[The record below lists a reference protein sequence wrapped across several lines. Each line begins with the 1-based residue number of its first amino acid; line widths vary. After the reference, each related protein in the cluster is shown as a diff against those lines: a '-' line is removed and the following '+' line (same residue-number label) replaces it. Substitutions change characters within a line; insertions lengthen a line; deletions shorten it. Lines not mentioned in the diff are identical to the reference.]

1 VDPYADPDFY
11 LMRMWI
17 RMRIQV
23 TKNDADPDP
32 QHCLRDN
39 LELCND
45 QVEHWNLTRYL
56 NMVLESDWHDDTD
69 VARHASQPLHLPS
82 LEKVFF
88 LTPFQLCF
96 DKNKSKIVTSRA
108 PRGPKDFKKL

>member
-1 VDPYADPDFY
+1 
-11 LMRMWI
+11 MRMWI

-23 TKNDADPDP
+23 TKMMRIRIHNTACETSDP
-32 QHCLRDN
+32 
-39 LELCND
+39 LCND

-82 LEKVFF
+82 LKIGFF
-88 LTPFQLCF
+88 LTPFQ
-96 DKNKSKIVTSRA
+96 
-108 PRGPKDFKKL
+108 

>member
-1 VDPYADPDFY
+1 LACHLQIDADPFPDPAYHSDVDPYADPDFY

-17 RMRIQV
+17 RTQIQV
-23 TKNDADPDP
+23 TKMMRIHNTACETIE
-32 QHCLRDN
+32 Q
-39 LELCND
+39 LCTD

-82 LEKVFF
+82 LKKVFF
-88 LTPFQLCF
+88 LTPFQ
-96 DKNKSKIVTSRA
+96 
-108 PRGPKDFKKL
+108 